1 MKPDML
7 SPHQDRGLIRAK
19 GFAPR
24 RRKRKAVA
32 CLLSALFP
40 GLGHLYLR
48 LFIRGLSMIYFVL
61 IDVSAMIYFS
71 SVRSVMNV
79 PLLVLLGLLIPAVY
93 FFSVYDVLQST
104 DAINARF
111 RRDPDKNNE
120 ELGGAR
126 EGSTYKQG
134 IRASVLLISGGVVLF
149 VIQQKPLWLEQ
160 IVQFY
165 SVYVVAGAM
174 LITALLWVLREVRR
188 RYSRTGRFTAAML
201 LLGVAWLMVRDAWSG
216 QDHMMLLLTWWPMVF
231 ICWGIEHLLIMI
243 RNYMRQSGVRYRVRV
258 DVKGLL
264 LSMFIV
270 FSVFAVSEQEQYMH
284 LWNRVSLD
292 LTSAGA
298 EYSTAEGYRVEKP
311 QMDIPIDLDT
321 DRIVINGINGDIEV
335 RKAEVEQV
343 IVRYTVWID
352 QLESEEAR
360 KIAAVTSVEVDE
372 GKSLGLSV
380 KTKAYGESGRRQPRV
395 DLTVILPA
403 YRFLDLNITTTSGK
417 IALTGV
423 QAMRQIELQTG
434 NGDLRLWN
442 VVGDVSAKTLNG
454 NAELYRIFGDVEV
467 DTQGGNV
474 KGRGITGKASLST
487 LVGDITL
494 TEAQDDIQVK
504 TKNGNIRIDSVPA
517 GLQAESLNGKISI
530 STGHV
535 GGMWEVYSAVGEL
548 RIDLPEDGNY
558 TLKGSS
564 GYGDIFTE
572 FPFVIENKEIYGLS
586 GNGEFL
592 LKIDGNSS
600 LYVNKS

>member
-1 MKPDML
+1 MKPEML
-7 SPHQDRGLIRAK
+7 PTHQQSDRIRAK

-24 RRKRKAVA
+24 RRKRKVVA

-48 LFIRGLSMIYFVL
+48 LFIRGLSIIYFVL
-61 IDVSAMIYFS
+61 IDASAMIFFS

-79 PLLVLLGLLIPAVY
+79 PLLILLGLLIPAAY

-104 DAINARF
+104 DVINARF
-111 RRDPDKNNE
+111 KREPGKNSK
-120 ELGGAR
+120 GYSGAKDA
-126 EGSTYKQG
+126 STYKQG
-134 IRASVLLISGGVVLF
+134 IGASALLISGGVALF
-149 VIQQKPLWLEQ
+149 IIQQKPLWLQQ

-165 SVYVVAGAM
+165 GVYVAAGAM
-174 LITALLWVLREVRR
+174 LVTALLWVWREGRR
-188 RYSRTGRFTAAML
+188 RYWRTGRFTAAML
-201 LLGVAWLMVRDAWSG
+201 LLGVALLMVLDAWSG
-216 QDHMMLLLTWWPMVF
+216 QNHMILFLNRWPLVF
-231 ICWGIEHLLIMI
+231 VCWGIEHLLIMMWGYL
-243 RNYMRQSGVRYRVRV
+243 RPSGVRHRVKA

-298 EYSTAEGYRVEKP
+298 EYSAAEGYRVEKP
-311 QMDIPIDLDT
+311 QLDIPIDLDT
-321 DRIVINGINGDIEV
+321 DRIVIDGINGDIEV
-335 RKAEVEQV
+335 RKAEIEQV
-343 IVRYTVWID
+343 IVRYIVWVD

-360 KIAAVTSVEVDE
+360 QIAAVTSVEVDE

-395 DLTVILPA
+395 NLTVILPTN
-403 YRFLDLNITTTSGK
+403 RFLDLDITTTSGK
-417 IALTGV
+417 ITLTGV
-423 QAMRQIELQTG
+423 QAMKQVKLQTG

-454 NAELYRIFGDVEV
+454 NAELYRIFGDAEV

-504 TKNGNIRIDSVPA
+504 TKNGNIRIDSVPSA
-517 GLQAESLNGKISI
+517 LQAESLNGKIHI
-530 STGHV
+530 STGRV

-564 GYGDIFTE
+564 GYGDIFTD
-572 FPFVIENKEIYGLS
+572 FPFIVENKEIYGLS
-586 GNGEFL
+586 GNGEFM

>member
-1 MKPDML
+1 MTPDMQ
-7 SPHQDRGLIRAK
+7 PTHQQSGLNRAK

-24 RRKRKAVA
+24 RRKRKAIA

-48 LFIRGLSMIYFVL
+48 LFIRGLSIIYFVL
-61 IDVSAMIYFS
+61 IDASAMIYFS
-71 SVRSVMNV
+71 SVRTVMNV
-79 PLLVLLGLLIPAVY
+79 PLLILLGLLIPAAY

-104 DAINARF
+104 DVINARF
-111 RRDPDKNNE
+111 KREPDKN
-120 ELGGAR
+120 R
-126 EGSTYKQG
+126 EGSGGVPTDPTFKQG
-134 IRASVLLISGGVVLF
+134 IWASVLLISGGVVLF
-149 VIQQKPLWLEQ
+149 IIQQKPFWLQQ

-165 SVYVVAGAM
+165 GTYVVAGAM
-174 LITALLWVLREVRR
+174 LITALLWGWREGTR
-188 RYSRTGRFTAAML
+188 RYLRTGRFTAAML
-201 LLGVAWLMVRDAWSG
+201 LLGVALLMLRDVWSG
-216 QDHMMLLLTWWPMVF
+216 QDHMMLLLTWWPLVF
-231 ICWGIEHLLIMI
+231 VCWGIEHLVIMI
-243 RNYMRQSGVRYRVRV
+243 WNYKRQPGVRHRARV
-258 DVKGLL
+258 DVRGLL

-270 FSVFAVSEQEQYMH
+270 FSVFAVSEQERYMH

-292 LTSAGA
+292 LASAGV
-298 EYSTAEGYRVEKP
+298 EYSAAEGYRVEKP

-321 DRIVINGINGDIEV
+321 ERIVIDGINGDIEV
-335 RKAEVEQV
+335 RKAEIEQV

-360 KIAAVTSVEVDE
+360 QIAAVTSVEADE

-380 KTKAYGESGRRQPRV
+380 KSKAYGESGRRQPRV
-395 DLTVILPA
+395 NLTVIVPTN
-403 YRFLDLNITTTSGK
+403 RFLDLDITTTSGK
-417 IALTGV
+417 ITLTGV
-423 QAMRQIELQTG
+423 QAMKQVKLQTG
-434 NGDLRLWN
+434 NGDLRLWD

-454 NAELYRIFGDVEV
+454 DAELYRIFGDAEV

-494 TEAQDDIQVK
+494 TEAQDDIQVN

-517 GLQAESLNGKISI
+517 GLQAESLNGKIYI
-530 STGHV
+530 STGQV
-535 GGMWEVYSAVGEL
+535 GGAWEVYSAVGEL
-548 RIDLPEDGNY
+548 RVDLPEDGNY

-572 FPFVIENKEIYGLS
+572 FPFIIENKEIYGLS
-586 GNGEFL
+586 GNGEFM